1 VSYACVVPRPA
12 ILSCDLSTTLGG
24 PDFEKMLLQ
33 LWCILGVGF
42 EVAVQSIQGS
52 IIGAATVLLS
62 AMLISAVSVLT
73 VATAMAPSNSAS
85 MPCAAILG
93 CQLILL
99 VKYKAF
105 LLVHG
110 GHCYLDV
117 KVHQEK
123 L

>member
-52 IIGAATVLLS
+52 IIGAATV
-62 AMLISAVSVLT
+62 
-73 VATAMAPSNSAS
+73 S
-85 MPCAAILG
+85 MPCAATLG
-93 CQLILL
+93 CQLILF

-105 LLVHG
+105 LLVDG